1 VITVV
6 SLHVYPLK
14 SGAAI
19 PLAAAPAGPRG
30 FPHDRCWMLVDAE
43 GCCLTQREHPALALV
58 RFVPQEGAVRAEAPG
73 MEPLHVPWP
82 PAQGEHVTV
91 RIWSDTVTAAAGSRD
106 ADAWFSRY
114 LGAACRLAGAGAGTR
129 RLLPAKQV
137 PEGGEAAFQDSM
149 PYHLVSLSSL
159 AELNRRSSSPVT
171 VERFRPNIVVK
182 GSEPFAEDSWRRIA
196 VGGVPFRVVKPVGRC
211 AVTTVD
217 QSTGARGREPLAVL
231 ATFRRRENTVLFGQ
245 YLIAE
250 AKGPVHVGDTVD
262 VTAASTPSSPISAP

>member
-1 VITVV
+1 
-6 SLHVYPLK
+6 
-14 SGAAI
+14 
-19 PLAAAPAGPRG
+19 
-30 FPHDRCWMLVDAE
+30 
-43 GCCLTQREHPALALV
+43 
-58 RFVPQEGAVRAEAPG
+58 
-73 MEPLHVPWP
+73 
-82 PAQGEHVTV
+82 
-91 RIWSDTVTAAAGSRD
+91 
-106 ADAWFSRY
+106 
-114 LGAACRLAGAGAGTR
+114 
-129 RLLPAKQV
+129 
-137 PEGGEAAFQDSM
+137 
-149 PYHLVSLSSL
+149 
-159 AELNRRSSSPVT
+159 
-171 VERFRPNIVVK
+171 VVK